1 MIYLYFMSLFLLTM
15 YIMYAVRVC
24 GVSWSLSDTY
34 YQLKKRNRP
43 AWLFQAAMVVPAML
57 LIPVWIDCSNESFQF
72 LAFLACGGL
81 MFVGT
86 APLFKEE
93 FQSKVHY
100 VGTVASGLANSLGMF
115 CRDVV
120 SADHCIPDCRTF
132 HIEIPEMAVLG
143 RVGCVCL
150 CLCGSVYNLYQL
162 LDLKEWE

>member
-15 YIMYAVRVC
+15 YIMHAVRVC
-24 GVSWSLSDTY
+24 GVPWSLSDTY

-43 AWLFQAAMVVPAML
+43 AWLFQIAMIVPAML
-57 LIPVWIDCSNESFQF
+57 LMPVWIECSSENLQC

-100 VGTVASGLANSLGMF
+100 AGTVIAGLATILWVCF
-115 CRDVV
+115 
-120 SADHCIPDCRTF
+120 PDSRCY
-132 HIEIPEMAVLG
+132 HVEIPEMAVLG
-143 RVGCVCL
+143 GDGSVCL
-150 CLCGSVYNLYQL
+150 CLCGGAYNLYRL
-162 LDLKEWE
+162 LNREKWK